1 MSESLRILYA
11 EDEDDIREVTQL
23 ALGAVGGHD
32 VVACRSGA
40 EALAAAANAPPD
52 LVLLD
57 VMMPDMDGP
66 TTLLRLRELSA
77 LAGVPVVFITAKVQP
92 HEIAQ
97 LRELGA
103 LDVIVK
109 PFDPMT
115 LADRLVALWKG
126 HQGA

>member
-1 MSESLRILYA
+1 MADLLIV
-11 EDEDDIREVTQL
+11 DDDRELCALLQRYLEGEQFAVTVTHDGEA
-23 ALGAVGGHD
+23 ALQQMRRHA
-32 VVACRSGA
+32 
-40 EALAAAANAPPD
+40 PD